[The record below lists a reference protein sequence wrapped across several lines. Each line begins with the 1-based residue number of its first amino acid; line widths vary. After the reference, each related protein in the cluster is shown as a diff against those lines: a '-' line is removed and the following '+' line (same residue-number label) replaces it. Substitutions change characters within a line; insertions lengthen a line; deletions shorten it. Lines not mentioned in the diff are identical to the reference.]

1 MCRHIT
7 ITILS
12 LMPFQVI
19 ATEHPTDV
27 ELHNKDVGNPR
38 VAWGIE
44 SLRWPILM
52 DTDHFVI
59 AEGFSLNQLDFEREE
74 MR

>member
-1 MCRHIT
+1 MHRQIIIT
-7 ITILS
+7 IVS
-12 LMPFQVI
+12 LMPLQVI
-19 ATEHPTDV
+19 ATEHPTAV

-38 VAWGIE
+38 VTWGIE
-44 SLRWPILM
+44 SLRWPILT
-52 DTDHFVI
+52 DTNHVVI